1 MKQLP
6 KILTDLDR
14 RDGMTVPE
22 GYFADFASKMAQSL
36 PEKEIQAPAPK
47 RSLWLKVRP
56 YAYMAAMFAGIWLM
70 MQMFAMIKNS
80 NSDLNIENYPA
91 LTAALGSDHLD
102 SSVFELDDREIMES
116 LFNDGFSP
124 EDLYL
129 EDDSVISAEY
139 IDMYDEGITDSVTE

>member
-6 KILTDLDR
+6 KILTDLDH

-36 PEKEIQAPAPK
+36 PEKEFQAPAQK
-47 RSLWLKVRP
+47 RTLWLRMRP

-70 MQMFAMIKNS
+70 MQMFAMIKTS

-91 LTAALGSDHLD
+91 VTAAINDGHFDNSIIEIDDH
-102 SSVFELDDREIMES
+102 EILES
-116 LFNDGFSP
+116 LYNDGFSAQ
-124 EDLYL
+124 DLYL
-129 EDDSVISAEY
+129 EDDSIAPE
-139 IDMYDEGITDSVTE
+139 DFEEPTDESLTD